1 MPTVFHQW
9 AHVVLLHR
17 GLLPAGGAIQ
27 RKSFWKVASLKHAQV
42 LREGC
47 AFANGVVV
55 RIIVRNVVTH
65 RLAWQVQGLAAIDVP
80 TSGYVAATVT
90 ATAITPQCLSTKHIT
105 TIIIH
110 PQIHPPHYNMQ

>member
-1 MPTVFHQW
+1 M
-9 AHVVLLHR
+9 
-17 GLLPAGGAIQ
+17 PAGGAIQ

-110 PQIHPPHYNMQ
+110 PQIHPPITTCNKPVH

>member
-17 GLLPAGGAIQ
+17 GLSPAGGGAIQ

-42 LREGC
+42 LKGRLHIRK
-47 AFANGVVV
+47 GVVV

-65 RLAWQVQGLAAIDVP
+65 RIAWRVRAPAAIDVP
-80 TSGYVAATVT
+80 ASGNVAATVT
-90 ATAITPQCLSTKHIT
+90 AAVITPQC
-105 TIIIH
+105 
-110 PQIHPPHYNMQ
+110 